1 MNSEGSADSAWTPR
15 PTRRRGRH
23 GFTTV
28 ELMIALGLVAV
39 LATLSVNAWGGW
51 RERVNMQ
58 KAQDDIIAISVVVDQ
73 YWQDKQGYPASLAA
87 IGRDAMRDPWGN
99 PYRYLN
105 LTTANGNGQARKD
118 HSLVPLNS
126 DYDLY
131 SMGPD
136 GRSASPLT
144 AQSSRDDVLRANNGR
159 FVGPASAY

>member
-1 MNSEGSADSAWTPR
+1 MNSEGSADSAWMR
-15 PTRRRGRH
+15 CPTRRRGRH

-51 RERVNMQ
+51 RERVNVQ

-87 IGRDAMRDPWGN
+87 IGRGALRDPWGN
-99 PYRYLN
+99 PYQYLN

-159 FVGPASAY
+159 FVGPVSAY

>member
-1 MNSEGSADSAWTPR
+1 
-15 PTRRRGRH
+15 
-23 GFTTV
+23 
-28 ELMIALGLVAV
+28 MIALGLVAV